1 MQSIIFSLSKLAETI
16 NQNKKTNNEEISKQI
31 NNVLKI
37 YNENV
42 HIYNKIS
49 PKYSKELKYAIN
61 NIKYNSADYVDML
74 DYILDSQNIVS
85 YISKQ

>member
-16 NQNKKTNNEEISKQI
+16 SQNKKTNNEEISRQI
-31 NNVLKI
+31 NDVIKI
-37 YNENV
+37 YNDNA

-61 NIKYNSADYVDML
+61 NIKYSSTDHVDML
-74 DYILDSQNIVS
+74 DYIIDSQNIVS
-85 YISKQ
+85 YISK